1 MNDYKLRNLFADY
14 EPEMQNDAMFM
25 ARLERKLRAVEF
37 IREKNAAAKRNN
49 RVAMAIACAAGF
61 LAGGLF
67 ISVMPY
73 LTQWLNSLS
82 LAGIFPSL
90 RPEQISPEQISNVLT
105 CCLGC
110 VGTVAL
116 TLSSYD
122 IALGL
127 VGHRNVHD
135 CKKRD

>member
-1 MNDYKLRNLFADY
+1 MNDDKLRNLFAGY
-14 EPEMQNDAMFM
+14 EPEMQNDAVFM
-25 ARLERKLRAVEF
+25 ARLERNLRAVEF

-49 RVAMAIACAAGF
+49 RVAMAIACVVGF

-67 ISVMPY
+67 ITVMPY
-73 LTQWLNSLS
+73 ITQWLNGLS

-90 RPEQISPEQISNVLT
+90 QPEQIANVLT
-105 CCLGC
+105 CCLWC